1 MSIWTCKSKSGWH
14 LQTRGEIIGI
24 VLPPTITIMS
34 NAIPK
39 IQPPLPPA
47 RERCASDDLFHLL
60 PFMILD
66 HHTISSIDYPGPS
79 SSIPAVGLK
88 LRSNHDDAPARDCFL
103 DQPGH
108 PEVPNE
114 TFNAFRSSDDSNDD
128 GLASSGKVMLM
139 DSWKDHKVFP
149 TVPSPCSSRE
159 AYLLL
164 EVAKADRCIF
174 LARKALA
181 LQIIQRNM
189 LVLRYNCMM
198 LERAQKDICTAD
210 QFIRHVWLTIWQSG
224 HTPVFKYAMQE
235 DHSHL
240 AGTSKQPSYKP
251 SFDVNLT

>member
-1 MSIWTCKSKSGWH
+1 MSD
-14 LQTRGEIIGI
+14 
-24 VLPPTITIMS
+24 
-34 NAIPK
+34 AIPK

-66 HHTISSIDYPGPS
+66 HHTISSIDYLGPS
-79 SSIPAVGLK
+79 SSIPAVGVK
-88 LRSNHDDAPARDCFL
+88 LDCFL

-114 TFNAFRSSDDSNDD
+114 TFNAFRSGDDSNDD

-149 TVPSPCSSRE
+149 TVPSPHSSRE

-174 LARKALA
+174 LACKALA
-181 LQIIQRNM
+181 LQIIQCNM
-189 LVLRYNCMM
+189 LVLQYNCMM

-210 QFIRHVWLTIWQSG
+210 QFIRHVRLTIWQSG
-224 HTPVFKYAMQE
+224 HTPAFKYAMQE
-235 DHSHL
+235 VHSHL

>member
-1 MSIWTCKSKSGWH
+1 
-14 LQTRGEIIGI
+14 
-24 VLPPTITIMS
+24 MS

-39 IQPPLPPA
+39 TQPPLPPA
-47 RERCASDDLFHLL
+47 CERHVLDDLFHLL

-66 HHTISSIDYPGPS
+66 HHTISSVDYPGPS

-88 LRSNHDDAPARDCFL
+88 LQSNRDDTPARDCFL

-114 TFNAFRSSDDSNDD
+114 TFDAFGSGDDSNDD

-149 TVPSPCSSRE
+149 TVPSPHSSRE

-164 EVAKADRCIF
+164 EIVQC
-174 LARKALA
+174 
-181 LQIIQRNM
+181 NM
-189 LVLRYNCMM
+189 LVLQYNRMT
-198 LERAQKDICTAD
+198 LERAQKDICTTD
-210 QFIRHVWLTIWQSG
+210 QFIRHVWLTIQQSG
-224 HTPVFKYAMQE
+224 HTPVFEYAMQE

-240 AGTSKQPSYKP
+240 AGTSEQPSYKP
-251 SFDVNLT
+251 SFDVDLT